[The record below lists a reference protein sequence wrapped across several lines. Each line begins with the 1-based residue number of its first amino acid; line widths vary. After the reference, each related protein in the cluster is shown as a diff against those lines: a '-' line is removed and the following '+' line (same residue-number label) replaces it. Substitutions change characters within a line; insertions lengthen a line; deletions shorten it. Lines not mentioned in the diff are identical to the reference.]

1 MADDPLIAIES
12 GLAEL
17 GVEYRSR
24 FAGATNEQTLRGV
37 RAEILGKK
45 GSLTRVLRAMGQVPA
60 SERPRIGER
69 VNAVRAEVD
78 AAFESRLSEI
88 KLEARRSELSAAPF
102 DLTLPGRAPA
112 ERGHRHPVLLVRD
125 EVLDIFRS
133 LGFEVAWGPEVE
145 FDQNNFTKLAFPP
158 DHPAIDMQD
167 TFWVRVIG
175 SPESARTLLRTHTSN
190 VQVREMSTHRPPLA
204 IVSGGS
210 VYRRDD
216 DVTHSPMFHQ
226 IEGFLVNE
234 RVSFAELKGVLTEFV
249 HRLYGERG
257 VRFRPSYFPFVE
269 PGAEVDVACVFCDG
283 AGSSARTNCRVCKA
297 TGWLEI
303 LGCGMVH
310 PKVLDLCGID
320 SERFTGF
327 AFGMGIERVAML
339 RYGIP
344 DIRLL
349 FENDPRFLAQF

>member
-1 MADDPLIAIES
+1 MSGDPLADIES

-17 GVEYRSR
+17 GVEYRAR
-24 FAGATNEQTLRGV
+24 FSAASSEQLLRGV

-45 GSLTRVLRAMGQVPA
+45 GTLTGVLKVMGKVPA
-60 SERPRIGER
+60 SERPRVGER

-78 AAFESRLSEI
+78 AAFEARLAV
-88 KLEARRSELSAAPF
+88 LRAEARQAELAAAPY

-112 ERGHRHPVLLVRD
+112 ERGHRHPVLAVRD
-125 EVLDIFRS
+125 EILDVFRS
-133 LGFEVAWGPEVE
+133 LGFAVAWGPEVE
-145 FDQNNFTKLAFPP
+145 LEQNNFTKLAFPP

-190 VQVREMSTHRPPLA
+190 VQVREMSTHQPPMA
-204 IVSGGS
+204 VVSGGS

-226 IEGFLVNE
+226 IEGFLIGE
-234 RVSFAELKGVLTEFV
+234 QVSFAELKGVLTEFV
-249 HRLYGERG
+249 HRLYGERK

-269 PGAEVDVACVFCDG
+269 PGAEVDVACVFCEDG
-283 AGSSARTNCRVCKA
+283 SGTSRSSCRVCKA

-310 PKVLDLCGID
+310 PRVFELCGID
-320 SERFTGF
+320 AARFTGF

>member
-1 MADDPLIAIES
+1 MSGDALAAIES

-24 FAGATNEQTLRGV
+24 FAAATNEQSLRVV

-45 GSLTRVLRAMGQVPA
+45 GSLTRVLRAMGQLA
-60 SERPRIGER
+60 ATERPRVGER
-69 VNAVRAEVD
+69 VNAVRVEVD

-88 KLEARRSELSAAPF
+88 RAEARRADLQAAPF
-102 DLTLPGRAPA
+102 DLTLPGRSPA
-112 ERGHRHPVLLVRD
+112 VRGHRHPVLVVRD
-125 EVLDIFRS
+125 EILDIFRS
-133 LGFEVAWGPEVE
+133 LGFEIAWGPEVDT
-145 FDQNNFTKLAFPP
+145 DQNNFTKLAFPA
-158 DHPAIDMQD
+158 DHPAMDMQD
-167 TFWVRVIG
+167 TFWVRVLG
-175 SPESARTLLRTHTSN
+175 GTESARTLLRTHTSN
-190 VQVREMSTHRPPLA
+190 VQVREMSTHRPPMA

-226 IEGFLVNE
+226 IEGFLVDE
-234 RVSFAELKGVLTEFV
+234 QVSFAELKGVLTEFV
-249 HRLYGERG
+249 HRLYGERP

-269 PGAEVDVACVFCDG
+269 PGAEVDVACVFCESG
-283 AGSSARTNCRVCKA
+283 EASRASCRICKS

-310 PKVLDLCGID
+310 PRVLELCGID
-320 SERFTGF
+320 SERYTGF